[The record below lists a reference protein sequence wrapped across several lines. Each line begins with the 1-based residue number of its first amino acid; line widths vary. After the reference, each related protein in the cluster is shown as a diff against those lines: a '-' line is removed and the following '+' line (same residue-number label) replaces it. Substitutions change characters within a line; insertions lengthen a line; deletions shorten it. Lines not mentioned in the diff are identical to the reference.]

1 MFHPLIRVLVLGHAG
16 PASVANVM
24 SAPLLV
30 VLSKLTTDLKWYKVL
45 GVKPLTGALNAP
57 LAAMAIILV
66 LIP

>member
-1 MFHPLIRVLVLGHAG
+1 
-16 PASVANVM
+16 M

-57 LAAMAIILV
+57 LAVMAIMLV